1 VFLSFSG
8 NGGKVARIQGYL
20 IDLDGTVYR
29 GEQLIP
35 GASQAISLLR
45 ARRRRFVFLSNKPLQ
60 SRMDYAAKLTSLG
73 IPTEK
78 SEVVNSSQ
86 VLALYLSR
94 EAPGAKVF
102 AIGEPPLLAELKEAG
117 LILTDKPEEI
127 EYVIAAFDRTF
138 DYRKL
143 NIAFQAL
150 KRGARF
156 YATNP
161 DRTCPVE
168 NGEIPDAAA
177 VIAALEATT
186 GRKVE
191 KIFGKPSRYMIETA
205 LEVLGLPPEKCA
217 MVGDRLETDI
227 RMAKENGLTAIL
239 VLTGVTR
246 PEDVKDSPFQPD
258 YIIPSLA
265 ELPALDE
272 KIGGER

>member
-1 VFLSFSG
+1 V
-8 NGGKVARIQGYL
+8 KVVGY
-20 IDLDGTVYR
+20 IFDLDGTIYR
-29 GEQLIP
+29 GDRVTP
-35 GASQAISLLR
+35 GACQSVQILR
-45 ARRRRFVFLSNKPLQ
+45 KRGRKIVFLSNKPLF
-60 SRMDYAAKLTSLG
+60 SRKTYAEKLCALG
-73 IPTEK
+73 IPAQED
-78 SEVVNSSQ
+78 EVIISSW
-86 VLALYLSR
+86 VLARELAR
-94 EAPGAKVF
+94 EAPEAKIF
-102 AIGEPPLLAELKEAG
+102 AIGELPLLEELTRAG
-117 LILTDKPEEI
+117 LILTDDPEKI

-150 KRGARF
+150 KRGAHF

-168 NGEIPDAAA
+168 GGEIPDAAA

-191 KIFGKPSRYMIETA
+191 KIFGKPSRYMIQTA

-246 PEDVKDSPFQPD
+246 PEDLKDSPFQPD
-258 YIIPSLA
+258 YVLPSLA

-272 KIGGER
+272 KIGGEE

>member
-1 VFLSFSG
+1 M
-8 NGGKVARIQGYL
+8 KVVGY
-20 IDLDGTVYR
+20 IFDLDGTIYR
-29 GEQLIP
+29 GDRPTP
-35 GASQAISLLR
+35 GACNTIRILR
-45 ARRRRFVFLSNKPLQ
+45 KKGRKILFLSNKPLF
-60 SRMDYAAKLTSLG
+60 SRRAYAEKLSALG
-73 IPTEK
+73 IPAQED
-78 SEVVNSSQ
+78 EVVTSSW
-86 VLALYLSR
+86 VLARELAK
-94 EAPGAKVF
+94 EAPGARVF
-102 AIGEPPLLAELKEAG
+102 AFGEPPLLEELIRAG
-117 LILTDKPEEI
+117 FALTEDPNLI
-127 EYVIAAFDRTF
+127 EYVIAAFDRTL

-150 KRGARF
+150 KRGAHF

-168 NGEIPDAAA
+168 DGEIPDAAA

-191 KIFGKPSRYMIETA
+191 KIFGKPSRYMIQTA

-246 PEDVKDSPFQPD
+246 PEDLEDSPFQPD
-258 YIIPSLA
+258 YILSSLA

-272 KIGGER
+272 EIGGDK

>member
-1 VFLSFSG
+1 VP
-8 NGGKVARIQGYL
+8 KVQGYL
-20 IDLDGTVYR
+20 LDLDGTVYR
-29 GEQLIP
+29 GEKLVP
-35 GASQAISLLR
+35 RAAEALTALR
-45 ARRRRFVFLSNKPLQ
+45 ARGRRVVFLSNKPLQ
-60 SRMDYAAKLTSLG
+60 TRLDYAEKLTRLG
-73 IPTEK
+73 IPT
-78 SEVVNSSQ
+78 SEEEVINSSF
-86 VLALYLSR
+86 VLASYLARKAS
-94 EAPGAKVF
+94 GALVF
-102 AIGEPPLLAELKEAG
+102 AIGEEPLLSELRRAG
-117 LILTDKPEEI
+117 LVLTEDPEKI

-150 KRGARF
+150 KRGAHF

-168 NGEIPDAAA
+168 GGEIPDAAA

-191 KIFGKPSRYMIETA
+191 KIFGKPSRYMIQTA

-239 VLTGVTR
+239 VLTGVTS
-246 PEDVKDSPFQPD
+246 PEDLKDSPFQPD
-258 YIIPSLA
+258 YVLPSLA

-272 KIGGER
+272 KIGGEE